1 LVQQREG
8 DAGHC
13 FRQHPMSYPL
23 SRTPNSNSRGSETI
37 RTNVTAESQH
47 ERPFYNRSSLAL
59 ETRSSSD
66 STKQHVPQLV
76 LRPEP
81 SIAGVS
87 TSLLFQ
93 GLDTLV
99 ADKDK
104 TSRFVSFVVH
114 VFIIAAILWLGLRTP
129 NAIVQPATT
138 LTHLSFTIYAP
149 PPPPKVMPVAKAMG
163 GGGGGGAHE
172 VIEPTKGQPPKVAKV
187 QMLPPQLARLDRPK
201 LAVEPTMQVQIPDS
215 SSPAHLGMTDSPQ
228 IVLASQGMGS
238 GSGFGHALGGGIGM
252 GKGSGA
258 GPGTGGGYGGG
269 LMSVGGGV
277 SAPQVIHSAQ
287 PEFTEQARQANYEG
301 TVSIQLIVD
310 SQGNPQ
316 DIRVTRH
323 LGMGLDQ
330 KAIDAVRQYK
340 FRPAMYQGHSVSVEM
355 VIEVDFHLH

>member
-1 LVQQREG
+1 VAGDRQPERE
-8 DAGHC
+8 
-13 FRQHPMSYPL
+13 
-23 SRTPNSNSRGSETI
+23 
-37 RTNVTAESQH
+37 
-47 ERPFYNRSSLAL
+47 FYNRSSLAL
-59 ETRSSSD
+59 ETRSSSYP
-66 STKQHVPQLV
+66 TKQPAPHLV

-81 SIAGVS
+81 IAGVPA
-87 TSLLFQ
+87 SLSFQ

-99 ADKDK
+99 ADKNK
-104 TSRFVSFVVH
+104 TSNFVSFVVH
-114 VFIIAAILWLGLRTP
+114 VFIITAVLWLGLRTP
-129 NAIVQPATT
+129 SAIVQPATT
-138 LTHLSFTIYAP
+138 LTHLNFTLYAP
-149 PPPPKVMPVAKAMG
+149 PPPPKVMRVAKAMG

-172 VIEPTKGQPPKVAKV
+172 VVEPTKGQPPKMAKV
-187 QMLPPQLARLDRPK
+187 QMLPPQLARLHRPK
-201 LAVEPTMQVQIPDS
+201 LAVEPTMRVEIPDS
-215 SSPAHLGMTDSPQ
+215 SSPAHLGMADSPQ

-238 GSGFGHALGGGIGM
+238 GSGFGHGLGGGIGM

-258 GPGTGGGYGGG
+258 GSGTGGGYGGG

-277 SAPQVIHSAQ
+277 SAPQVIHSVQ

-340 FRPAMYQGHSVSVEM
+340 FRPAMYQEHPVSVQM